1 MSTKRGFY
9 HKKCFSCIKCKT
21 QIGYFNAIEGPDDEV
36 KQNNPTISVFFHFK
50 IFHIFPHSSRLHI
63 PFFVFRSTA
72 RFAINAIMDLEDTTN
87 SEKKRNFHATKS
99 LPKLALDAKVYS
111 SNGVVFLT
119 LLIRRGLHMLFHN
132 SY

>member
-36 KQNNPTISVFFHFK
+36 KQNNPTISVFSSFK
-50 IFHIFPHSSRLHI
+50 IFHIFPHDLRLHI

-72 RFAINAIMDLEDTTN
+72 RFAINGIMDLEDTTN
-87 SEKKRNFHATKS
+87 LEKKLNFHATKS
-99 LPKLALDAKVYS
+99 LPKLALDAKV
-111 SNGVVFLT
+111 N
-119 LLIRRGLHMLFHN
+119 
-132 SY
+132 